1 MLAAKTSVREVVMAW
16 DSANLRIRGA
26 KDQDAL
32 VEREALERVS
42 RAEVENSTVLSS
54 AHADAE
60 DLAWKFALLE
70 DELAEEHRAREASK
84 TEHRECFEE
93 LTLL

>member
-1 MLAAKTSVREVVMAW
+1 MAW

-32 VEREALERVS
+32 VEREALVRVS

-54 AHADAE
+54 ARVDAE
-60 DLAWKFALLE
+60 DLAWKVALLK
-70 DELAEEHRAREASK
+70 DELVEEHRAWEASK
-84 TEHRECFEE
+84 KEHRECFEE